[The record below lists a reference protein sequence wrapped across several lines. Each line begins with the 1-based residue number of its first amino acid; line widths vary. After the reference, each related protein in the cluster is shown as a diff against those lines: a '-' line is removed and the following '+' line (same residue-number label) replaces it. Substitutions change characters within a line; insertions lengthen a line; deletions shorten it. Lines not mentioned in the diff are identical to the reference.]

1 MATYALPPQKGM
13 ADVLNEAA
21 DANERGMEGARRSA
35 LTMSQLQ
42 GEQQRQRFA
51 EVEAG
56 RAEKRFGF
64 EVEGQEYQRR
74 QRQREETM
82 IGDIDAA
89 TQKYLFRDVEE
100 PNPNATAGSI
110 PGRQVASVDAQS
122 GQVTPPPPAT
132 IKRRVPVDLATPE
145 GLRGIADFQVA
156 VFQARAKA
164 GKVDQGEMNQ
174 LITFGNMLEQ
184 RGNRDLFR
192 QALSGDDKA
201 TASLAAKLG
210 LDPSNLK
217 IEGGVDNDKNSKGYG
232 FPNIFAVRREYDP
245 ATQKTTVIRTPIG
258 HLAALYSPEVYDAAI
273 AKPLEAQTKQST
285 ITYQG
290 KAGDAATANA
300 AAATS
305 DAATRAT
312 VGRSTVALNTA
323 RAAALSDGTDP
334 VNTAAHKTSLY
345 SSFTDADGKNIVLPS
360 AATNKARIAGQ
371 AEALGL
377 TRRQAQRFADEEWA
391 RITSNRADI
400 ISRMRAQKEAGG
412 TKLPNTVRVN
422 VGLEDE
428 GLTSFT
434 SMYLSS
440 QGDEGLAA
448 RVKAYAARRASAMRD
463 PKDED

>member
-1 MATYALPPQKGM
+1 MATYAIPPQKGI

-51 EVEAG
+51 EAEAG
-56 RAEKRFGF
+56 RQDKRFGF
-64 EVEGQEYQRR
+64 EVENQEYQRR
-74 QRQREETM
+74 QREREQKM
-82 IGDIDAA
+82 VDDISAA
-89 TQKYLFRDVEE
+89 AQGYLFREVSE

-110 PGRQVASVDAQS
+110 PGREVASVDAQT
-122 GQVTPPPPAT
+122 GRTTMPPPAT
-132 IKRRVPVDLATPE
+132 VTRRVPLDLSTPE

-164 GKVDQGEMNQ
+164 GKVDQNELNS
-174 LITFGNMLEQ
+174 LVTFGNLLEQ

-192 QALSGDDKA
+192 QALSGDERA
-201 TASLAAKLG
+201 TTSLAAKLG
-210 LDPSNLK
+210 LDPNNLR
-217 IEGGVDNDKNSKGYG
+217 IEGGVDNDKNSKTYG
-232 FPNIFAVRREYDP
+232 FPNIFAVRSTPDG
-245 ATQKTTVIRTPIG
+245 KGGTTITRTPIG
-258 HLAALYSPEVYDAAI
+258 HLAALYSPEIYEATVTKPTALTQAVADVRYKDAA
-273 AKPLEAQTKQST
+273 
-285 ITYQG
+285 G
-290 KAGDAATANA
+290 

-305 DAATRAT
+305 NAQSTAQDAATRAR
-312 VGRSTVALNTA
+312 VGDSTVKLNDA
-323 RAAALSDGTDP
+323 RASALKDGTDP

-371 AEALGL
+371 AEALGIP
-377 TRRQAQRFADEEWA
+377 RRQAQRFADEEWA
-391 RITSNRADI
+391 RITANRSDI
-400 ISRMRAQKEAGG
+400 ISRMRAKKEAEGG
-412 TKLPNTVRVN
+412 KPLANTVRIN

-434 SMYLSS
+434 SAYLNS

-448 RVKAYAARRASAMRD
+448 RARLYMSRRQAAMKD